1 MALSSWM
8 ALNALLAQKLLL
20 KRERESWE
28 GGRKTFHKKK
38 LKILLQECWL
48 FKNIIQQLSCRGNK
62 EVDFREHFFSFH
74 MTMTTKNIKLSLEM
88 SKKSSLN
95 GDGVEG
101 ESETLLLCWT
111 TWHLT
116 MFVLHSLNYLSAI
129 CCQLDA
135 VRQWLLIE

>member
-1 MALSSWM
+1 M

-74 MTMTTKNIKLSLEM
+74 MMTKNIKLSLEM

-135 VRQWLLIE
+135 VRQ